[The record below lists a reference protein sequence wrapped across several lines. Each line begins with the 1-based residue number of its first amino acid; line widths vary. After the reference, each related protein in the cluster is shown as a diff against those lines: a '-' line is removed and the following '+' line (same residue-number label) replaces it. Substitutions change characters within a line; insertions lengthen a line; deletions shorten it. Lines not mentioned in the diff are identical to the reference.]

1 MKATGRFGLAS
12 VPLAL
17 TAVGLAACASLFGGN
32 DVKVRPI
39 DNMSSLTTMP
49 RDTFYESAVS
59 AINEKDYA
67 RALDYLQE
75 ARARD
80 PRNVKALNAL
90 GVVYDKLGRF
100 DLSARYYAQARA
112 VDPDSRIVTAN
123 IGYSKVLQGLGGDQR
138 SVASLD
144 TAGAKPLLTE
154 KPPVM
159 VSSLEAG
166 TVHVAP
172 VEKLPVSAAGP
183 VAAAFAPPTPS
194 PVVAVSIPAEI
205 VAPIIPAADKKIAVL
220 PAIPAPIAP
229 AIRPAQISAES
240 LSIPSVV
247 ANPVAEVKTAG
258 TLIQPAV
265 IAPVLPVAAERP
277 AVSPILPGTMVPVVH
292 PVEKQIAVLSNPVF
306 LIKPAI
312 ERRTAA
318 APNPPTV
325 ATPVAERQTGPRP
338 AFSPPIAR
346 IDRVAEKRDIAPSAP
361 ALAKPV
367 KTVREARIVVPV
379 VFHAAAAHAVAAKVA
394 EPLPGNRKVLT
405 IGKPVKI
412 LNASGR
418 HGGTGLVSRRL
429 AVLGW
434 TVRQSDWRIQ
444 PATTLYFPAQ
454 NIVAAK
460 AMQRTLPFPVRLT
473 ADSSTASAM
482 RLVIGRDYLSWKPRN
497 ARLAALWQNGP
508 VVASLQ
514 KPSIRGA
521 R

>member
-1 MKATGRFGLAS
+1 
-12 VPLAL
+12 
-17 TAVGLAACASLFGGN
+17 
-32 DVKVRPI
+32 
-39 DNMSSLTTMP
+39 MSSLTTTP

-59 AINEKDYA
+59 AINGKDYA

-112 VDPDSRIVTAN
+112 VDPESQIVAAN
-123 IGYSKVLQGLGGDQR
+123 IGYSKVLQGLEGVDQH
-138 SVASLD
+138 SVASLE
-144 TAGAKPLLTE
+144 TSGVKPLPAE

-166 TVHVAP
+166 TVHAAP
-172 VEKLPVSAAGP
+172 AADP
-183 VAAAFAPPTPS
+183 LAVAFAPTPLPMQS

-205 VAPIIPAADKKIAVL
+205 VAPISPAADKKIAVL
-220 PAIPAPIAP
+220 PVTPAPIAL
-229 AIRPAQISAES
+229 ATHPAQISAES
-240 LSIPSVV
+240 HSTPSVA
-247 ANPVAEVKTAG
+247 ANPVAEVRTAA
-258 TLIQPAV
+258 TLVQPAV
-265 IAPVLPVAAERP
+265 IAPVVPVAAERAAVP
-277 AVSPILPGTMVPVVH
+277 PVSPGAIVPVVH
-292 PVEKQIAVLSNPVF
+292 PLGKQATVLPKPVF
-306 LIKPAI
+306 LIKPAA
-312 ERRTAA
+312 ESRAA
-318 APNPPTV
+318 AVLNPP
-325 ATPVAERQTGPRP
+325 AIAAPVAERQTAPRP
-338 AFSPPIAR
+338 APATQIVR
-346 IDRVAEKRDIAPSAP
+346 IDHTAGKRDIAPSAP
-361 ALAKPV
+361 TLAKPA
-367 KTVREARIVVPV
+367 KTAREAPIVVPV
-379 VFHAAAAHAVAAKVA
+379 VFHAATAHAAPAKVTEA
-394 EPLPGNRKVLT
+394 LPGTRKVLT

-418 HGGTGLVSRRL
+418 RGGSGLVSSRL

-444 PATTLYFPAQ
+444 SATTLYYPVQ

-473 ADSSTASAM
+473 PDSSSASAM

-497 ARLAALWQNGP
+497 ARLAALWQNRP